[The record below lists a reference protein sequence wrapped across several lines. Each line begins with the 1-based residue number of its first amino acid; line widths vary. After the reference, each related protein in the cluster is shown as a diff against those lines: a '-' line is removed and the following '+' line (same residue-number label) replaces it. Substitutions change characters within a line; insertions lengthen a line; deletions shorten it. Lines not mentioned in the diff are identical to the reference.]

1 MNVADRIGQILVAE
15 GVRLAAGIT
24 GQSVG
29 YVADALASAPEIKL
43 CYTRQERVAVDI
55 CDGYGR
61 MTGVP
66 GVAFADAGPAVAN
79 AMGGIV
85 NSFGDST
92 PHLFIAGAND
102 RFELARRYTKE
113 LPIHNV
119 FGGVTKWT
127 EAILDPSQVDD
138 VLRRAFVLLRS
149 QRPGPIMLAMPYDV
163 SQMEAPDGPYRPVS
177 ERIRSG
183 GDPRE
188 IERAVR
194 LLAAA
199 ERPYVYVGAGV
210 LYGDATPELVELA
223 ELLTLPVATTLNGKS
238 AFPEDHPLSL
248 GIGGFGRATY
258 SSLHATRAAEAA
270 DVALTVGCGFKHH
283 ATVAPMPA
291 GVTHIQVDVDAAEL
305 HKEARADVGILG
317 DAKLVLRQMIEAAR
331 ALLPPSRL
339 EPRGEVL
346 ARVER
351 GRQEWMAFSQPFLT
365 DPGRPI
371 NPFRVTWEL
380 TQLVDP
386 ARTVVL
392 HDAGSVR
399 GSTCQ
404 HYVATTPR
412 GFLGFG
418 VESAMGW
425 SLGAA
430 IGAKV
435 AAPDKLV
442 VAVMGDE
449 AFAETGLDLETAVR
463 SEVPI
468 LVVMKNNKAFPSTD
482 SGISPRLSGVRYRE
496 AGNYCVL
503 AEALGAR
510 ATRVEDPEAL
520 RGALADAIACVQ
532 DGRPAL
538 VEVVTK
544 RVPTSLYRLWEQ

>member
-29 YVADALASAPEIKL
+29 YVADALAGAPEVKL

-61 MTGVP
+61 LTGVP

-92 PHLFIAGAND
+92 PHIFIAGAND
-102 RFELARRYTKE
+102 RFELARHYTKE
-113 LPIHNV
+113 LAIHDV
-119 FGGVTKWT
+119 FRSVTKWT

-138 VLRRAFVLLRS
+138 VLRRAFVRLRTE
-149 QRPGPIMLAMPYDV
+149 RPGPIMLAVPYDA
-163 SQMEAPDGPYRPVS
+163 SQMDADDRAYRPVG

-183 GDPRE
+183 GDPRDV
-188 IERAVR
+188 ERAVQA
-194 LLAAA
+194 LAAA

-210 LYGDATPELVELA
+210 LYAEATPELVELA
-223 ELLTLPVATTLNGKS
+223 ELLSLPVATTLNGKS
-238 AFPEDHPLSL
+238 AFPEDHALSL
-248 GIGGFGRATY
+248 GIGGFSRATY
-258 SSLHATRAAEAA
+258 SSLHATRAAEQA
-270 DVALTVGCGFKHH
+270 DVVLTVGCGFKQH
-283 ATVAPMPA
+283 ATIAPMA
-291 GVTHIQVDVDAAEL
+291 GGITHIQVDVDATEL
-305 HKEARADVGILG
+305 HKEGRADIGILG
-317 DAKLVLRQMIEAAR
+317 DAKLVLRQMVEAAR
-331 ALLPPSRL
+331 AGLPKSRL
-339 EPRGEVL
+339 APRADVL
-346 ARVER
+346 ERVER
-351 GRQEWMAFSQPFLT
+351 GRQEWLTFSRPFLT
-365 DPGRPI
+365 SAERPI

-380 TQLVDP
+380 MQATEP
-386 ARTVVL
+386 ARTIVL

-463 SEVPI
+463 SDVPI

-482 SGISPRLSGVRYRE
+482 SGISPKLSGVRYRD
-496 AGNYCVL
+496 AGNYCAL
-503 AEALGAR
+503 AEALGAK

-520 RGALADAIACVQ
+520 RGALTDAIACVQ

-538 VEVVTK
+538 VEVITR
-544 RVPTSLYRLWEQ
+544 RVPTSLHRLWER